1 MSSNWNKIPF
11 LPKDRLDAEAEAFLK
26 TYGYDDLLKEAQI
39 TPIRKI
45 AEEAMLPENQGL
57 EHVIAEKYHVM
68 PWTVIK
74 WRDHLQQVRE
84 ENAFKK
90 GYTLKKRSTP
100 REVELEKENAQLRE
114 EVEILKKA
122 AAFLANVK
130 RD

>member
-1 MSSNWNKIPF
+1 MDRYAKGIKI
-11 LPKDRLDAEAEAFLK
+11 
-26 TYGYDDLLKEAQI
+26 
-39 TPIRKI
+39 KI
-45 AEEAMLPENQGL
+45 AKEAMLPENQGL

-68 PWTVIK
+68 PCTVIR
-74 WRDHLQQVRE
+74 WRDHLQEFGE

-90 GYTLKKRSTP
+90 GYTIKSRATP
-100 REVELEKENAQLRE
+100 REIELEKEVAQLQE

>member
-1 MSSNWNKIPF
+1 
-11 LPKDRLDAEAEAFLK
+11 
-26 TYGYDDLLKEAQI
+26 
-39 TPIRKI
+39 
-45 AEEAMLPENQGL
+45 MLSENQGL

-74 WRDHLQQVRE
+74 WRDHLQEFGERT
-84 ENAFKK
+84 AFKR
-90 GYTLKKRSTP
+90 GYPLKKHPTP